1 MKAEELVKYL
11 WKFAPDSTVAFM
23 VGDKAKHVL
32 YKVDKVSGITDQ
44 GYPLIMIACDG
55 EEEMNGEDNL
65 RQPEREG

>member
-1 MKAEELVKYL
+1 MTAKRLINYL
-11 WKFAPDSTVAFM
+11 RRFAPDMGVEFM

-55 EEEMNGEDNL
+55 EEDLPDEDNL
-65 RQPEREG
+65 RQQKGEG